1 MAHQSGVDTFETPEA
16 RNERFSSGEI
26 SEGEIQEYL
35 KHPEGPLFTTEKP
48 FPVSVAA
55 LTSKNYGAVLQA
67 VKESWEYESDFEA
80 MRSTFD
86 ALFEQEKSGVP
97 GLLNPEY
104 YLAMSNNGEIIAIT
118 GIYSVDIQGGR
129 GFATREKSGESHYLN
144 ARIGWTSVRKDMQGK
159 GLAGLLIDWVEGMAK
174 ARGATHV
181 LAEVDDLPSNEK
193 MRQRYERHGY
203 TSGFQINNYFG
214 PERHLRTYVLDM
226 SGRTSELS
234 AGTVFREI
242 QANDSDSLRSL
253 ASQLYSSERLDEFNV
268 CLDLFL
274 RQENNK
280 GILQPH
286 SIDIRNTQGQSEAFA
301 LVTESIIYPNILE
314 VHWYGAQKGNKE
326 AADALFSVLAQLST
340 EQKREIVVFYSDGD
354 DTLLQNQGCDPL
366 EGGIPK
372 VWRDHTEQLLY
383 SKRIN

>member
-16 RNERFSSGEI
+16 RNERFSRGEI
-26 SEGEIQEYL
+26 TENEIQKYL
-35 KHPEGPLFTTEKP
+35 KQPEGPLFTTEKP

-80 MRSTFD
+80 MKSTFN
-86 ALFEQEKSGVP
+86 ALFEQEKSGMP

-104 YLAMSNNGEIIAIT
+104 YLAMNSGGEIIAIT

-129 GFATREKSGESHYLN
+129 GFATRDKLKAMHHLN
-144 ARIGWTSVRKDMQGK
+144 ARIGWTSVRGDMQGK
-159 GLAGLLIDWVEGMAK
+159 GLAGLLIDWIEGMAK
-174 ARGATHV
+174 TRGATHV

-203 TSGFQINNYFG
+203 VSGFQIDNYFG

-226 SGRTSELS
+226 SGRTPELS
-234 AGTVFREI
+234 VGTVFREI
-242 QANDSDSLRSL
+242 QVNNSDSLRSL

-274 RQENNK
+274 QQKNNK

-286 SIDIRNTQGQSEAFA
+286 SIDIRNNTGQTEAFA

-314 VHWYGAQKGNKE
+314 VHWYGAQKGNKDATDKLF
-326 AADALFSVLAQLST
+326 AALTQLANQ
-340 EQKREIVVFYSDGD
+340 QKREIVVFYSDGD
-354 DTLLQNQGCDPL
+354 DTLLQNQGCDL
-366 EGGIPK
+366 LKGGIPR